1 MVCYILPRKEKI
13 KGVGLILL
21 LTVGALL
28 ESIGITLIIPVI
40 SSIMTP
46 ELFMN
51 YELVKKI
58 CGILGISDSNSFI
71 VFMLVLMIFVFI
83 IKNLYILF
91 MYNMVNKYI
100 YKNKIAFMEKLFYE
114 YLNKPYEYHLN
125 VNSSVIQRTLTVD
138 IAQTFAI
145 ILQLFQIFSESLVL
159 LVITSLLFIVD
170 VQMTIILVIA
180 LLACLIIVKK
190 VMTPKLENLGKVAQ
204 KSNGL
209 LLSWIN
215 QSMMGIK
222 EVKVM
227 KKESFFD
234 KRLLDYG
241 KEYGRAQ
248 RIYDVMAQTPRLL
261 IETISICGGLGGLMF
276 GIICGVDLN
285 SMVSVTAAFLLAL
298 VRMMPS
304 VNRLTV
310 GVNTIAFNYSSLVT
324 IYQDLKKDSEIKL
337 DLKKKLITEKE
348 YFNKD
353 VDCIQINEIS
363 YRYPDAATD
372 VLQKV
377 SFQLYKGQA
386 VALIGKSGEGKTTF
400 LNLLLGLL
408 IPTSGTIESDG
419 QNVFDNLDEWQ
430 PKIGYIPQN
439 IFLLDGSIR
448 DNICFGL
455 EKEAIDEKRIYE
467 VLKQTQL
474 FEFVNSLPDGLNTM
488 VGEQGTKLSGGQRQ
502 RIGIARA
509 LYHHSSVLI
518 LDEATSGLDS
528 VTEEQIMNAVYQ
540 LKENHIV
547 LMVAH
552 KLNTIEGCDK
562 VYRIKGGRIY
572 QQ

>member
-1 MVCYILPRKEKI
+1 
-13 KGVGLILL
+13 
-21 LTVGALL
+21 
-28 ESIGITLIIPVI
+28 
-40 SSIMTP
+40 
-46 ELFMN
+46 
-51 YELVKKI
+51 
-58 CGILGISDSNSFI
+58 
-71 VFMLVLMIFVFI
+71 
-83 IKNLYILF
+83 
-91 MYNMVNKYI
+91 
-100 YKNKIAFMEKLFYE
+100 
-114 YLNKPYEYHLN
+114 
-125 VNSSVIQRTLTVD
+125 
-138 IAQTFAI
+138 
-145 ILQLFQIFSESLVL
+145 
-159 LVITSLLFIVD
+159 
-170 VQMTIILVIA
+170 
-180 LLACLIIVKK
+180 
-190 VMTPKLENLGKVAQ
+190 
-204 KSNGL
+204 
-209 LLSWIN
+209 
-215 QSMMGIK
+215 
-222 EVKVM
+222 
-227 KKESFFD
+227 
-234 KRLLDYG
+234 
-241 KEYGRAQ
+241 
-248 RIYDVMAQTPRLL
+248 
-261 IETISICGGLGGLMF
+261 MF